1 LEHNLAVLIDFE
13 NIAAG
18 TEKEGHGRFDIR
30 AVLRRLKDKGRI
42 LVARAYGD
50 WGRYAKFKQQLLE
63 QGVQMMELTSY
74 RGQDKN
80 RADIALVVDAM
91 ELAMTRDY
99 IDTFVLLSGDS
110 DFTPLV
116 ERLKELNRRVIGI
129 GTRRSTS
136 RLLSERCDEFIF
148 YESIQ
153 RGRSDRRGRPDL
165 GRHGDSRSSE
175 SRPTE
180 ARHTER
186 ENGRGRER
194 AAEPE
199 AETLDREEAFAL
211 LVETVANL
219 QAESPDPSLAG
230 LVKQSMKRK
239 TPTFDETEYG
249 FSGFARFL
257 EAGRSHGL
265 VVLSRDSKAGG
276 YRVALPDGADGGG
289 ADEADAMIVEIP
301 RLPGRAGELEGILAS
316 RGIDPLPVL
325 QRHTVVHELVDHVT
339 ERQRRKK
346 RNTLMYVFG
355 DISRRCRKTDPVVSP
370 VAVKMVINTIKDA
383 GEFLHS
389 DGDPVRSP
397 SAHFVLRKDAEEL
410 MRSLRTLYVRALL
423 LQGENLSDSAAVSM
437 VLWGDVDH
445 AMQAEELVAWILHD
459 IHEDAA
465 AAAATSTVEPEGS
478 EAPAEGATDAPPS
491 QSAPEAAEEAAE
503 PAEAEPPVA
512 EEEAVA
518 PVEVAPVEAT
528 PAEAEVEA
536 KPKPK
541 TVRRRKKKVE
551 PVEDAEEA
559 PVEKKA
565 APKRKPRRASSSTP
579 DASAEP

>member
-1 LEHNLAVLIDFE
+1 LQHNLAVLIDFE

-153 RGRSDRRGRPDL
+153 RGRSERRGRPSPD
-165 GRHGDSRSSE
+165 RSPE

-180 ARHTER
+180 RDG
-186 ENGRGRER
+186 GRGRDHG
-194 AAEPE
+194 AEPE

-219 QAESPDPSLAG
+219 QAESPDPALAG

-239 TPTFDETEYG
+239 APTFDETEYG

-257 EAGRSHGL
+257 EAGRTHGL

-276 YRVALPDGADGGG
+276 YRVALTDGADSNGTEEGDSG
-289 ADEADAMIVEIP
+289 SVEIP

-316 RGIDPLPVL
+316 KGIDPLPVL

-346 RNTLMYVFG
+346 RNTLMYVYG

-370 VAVKMVINTIKDA
+370 SAVKTVINTIKDA

-423 LQGENLSDSAAVSM
+423 IEGENLSDSAAVSQ
-437 VLWGDVDH
+437 VLWGDVEH
-445 AMQAEELVAWILHD
+445 AMQAEELVAWIMHD
-459 IHEDAA
+459 IHEEAA
-465 AAAATSTVEPEGS
+465 AAAATSLVDTDGAAAPSEDAPAESPPEEAAHGAAGSTEVAAEAAAEEAEPAAEATAAPDVVEAAAE
-478 EAPAEGATDAPPS
+478 EAPAEP
-491 QSAPEAAEEAAE
+491 
-503 PAEAEPPVA
+503 
-512 EEEAVA
+512 
-518 PVEVAPVEAT
+518 
-528 PAEAEVEA
+528 EAEVEA
-536 KPKPK
+536 KPKKK

-551 PVEDAEEA
+551 PAEASTEDAPAEEKA
-559 PVEKKA
+559 P
-565 APKRKPRRASSSTP
+565 PKRRPRRASSSTP